1 MYLFSSIPHAVYF
14 FYVAFINKE
23 SNKPIFSLS
32 LIVWCRTT
40 YLWAPLLVSLYDK
53 KLNVVRLFGFACKKS
68 EEIKEEADEM
78 EMQEFKDK
86 RNFDYQSYNIH
97 Y

>member
-1 MYLFSSIPHAVYF
+1 MPHVIYYVYVGFISQSSKSPLLHLWL
-14 FYVAFINKE
+14 VA
-23 SNKPIFSLS
+23 
-32 LIVWCRTT
+32 WCRTT
-40 YLWAPLLVSLYDK
+40 YFWQPLLVSLYDK
-53 KLNVVRLFGFACKKS
+53 KLNVVRLCGFACKTS
-68 EEIKEEADEM
+68 EEIKEEVDEM

>member
-1 MYLFSSIPHAVYF
+1 MYLITVSPHG
-14 FYVAFINKE
+14 FYIFYASYIDQAFND
-23 SNKPIFSLS
+23 PQLS
-32 LIVWCRTT
+32 LFSILLCRTT
-40 YLWAPLLVSLYDK
+40 FLLIPILVSLYDK

-68 EEIKEEADEM
+68 EEIEEVVNEM
-78 EMQEFKDK
+78 EMQEFIDK

>member
-1 MYLFSSIPHAVYF
+1 MS
-14 FYVAFINKE
+14 FIDQTSKN
-23 SNKPIFSLS
+23 PVLLLW

-40 YLWAPLLVSLYDK
+40 YMWTALLVSLYDK
-53 KLNVVRLFGFACKKS
+53 KLNVVRLFGFACKTS
-68 EEIKEEADEM
+68 EEIKEEVDEM

>member
-1 MYLFSSIPHAVYF
+1 MCAVSPHVVYF
-14 FYVAFINKE
+14 SYLVYVDPNFH
-23 SNKPIFSLS
+23 KPL
-32 LIVWCRTT
+32 LILWLIILCRTT
-40 YLWAPLLVSLYDK
+40 FLLVPILVSLYDK

-68 EEIKEEADEM
+68 EEIKEEVDEM
-78 EMQEFKDK
+78 EMQEFRDK

>member
-1 MYLFSSIPHAVYF
+1 MPEL
-14 FYVAFINKE
+14 
-23 SNKPIFSLS
+23 SLW

-40 YLWAPLLVSLYDK
+40 FLLTPILVSLYDK

-68 EEIKEEADEM
+68 EQIKEEVEEM
-78 EMQEFKDK
+78 EIQEFEAK
-86 RNFDYQSYNIH
+86 RKFDYQSYNIH